1 MIATTNS
8 TVTSSKKDAHC
19 LGCFGVFL
27 GFAFVVG
34 LVGVMIYNLI
44 KSIIAI
50 ISFTHNDVEKICPN
64 SDLWWFALF
73 VGVIWP
79 ILGSNGARNA
89 ANSKSDTE
97 DPIIVG
103 SCTVFTYITL
113 LTTFSLWAWDQLWGI
128 KGFANDQCA
137 MNHWANKNTTDGA
150 NNDGHDLF
158 TVVEWW
164 MYIYMTIDAVLILCV
179 LGLCSIVVIENC
191 QNKSSEST
199 TSTIPTTTTTKYSAT
214 GKRSSKKDAAVQD
227 NNRLQ
232 EVLTGDYKINDTN
245 SPTITKNSG
254 EAV

>member
-1 MIATTNS
+1 MIANTNS
-8 TVTSSKKDAHC
+8 TATSSKKDAHC
-19 LGCFGVFL
+19 LGCFGVSL

-44 KSIIAI
+44 KSIIAV
-50 ISFTHNDVEKICPN
+50 ISFTHNDVEKVCPN

-89 ANSKSDTE
+89 ANSQSDTE

-137 MNHWANKNTTDGA
+137 MNHWANKNTTDLEILMNQSPGVQVVDGQA
-150 NNDGHDLF
+150 NIRGGSGWSYNTGSRVLVMVDDMPLLSGDRG
-158 TVVEWW
+158 TVEWD
-164 MYIYMTIDAVLILCV
+164 MIPMENVSQIEVIKGASSVLF
-179 LGLCSIVVIENC
+179 G
-191 QNKSSEST
+191 ST
-199 TSTIPTTTTTKYSAT
+199 NIF
-214 GKRSSKKDAAVQD
+214 
-227 NNRLQ
+227 
-232 EVLTGDYKINDTN
+232 
-245 SPTITKNSG
+245 
-254 EAV
+254 